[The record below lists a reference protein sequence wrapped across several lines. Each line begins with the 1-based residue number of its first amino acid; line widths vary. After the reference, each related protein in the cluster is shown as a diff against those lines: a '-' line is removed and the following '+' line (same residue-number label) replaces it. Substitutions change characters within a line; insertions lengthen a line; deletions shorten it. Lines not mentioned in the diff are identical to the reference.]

1 MVHLTTHN
9 CTSKIKSKAPLSCPQ
24 SRLRVAIVDDD
35 ENDRLLTRTTLA
47 EVPGVEFAD
56 SYGSGEEA
64 LNGIHE
70 LGADV
75 VLVDIQMPGMGGVE
89 CTRELTARMP
99 RLKIIMTTGLLDTRW
114 INESRK
120 AGAIGYLTKPFSPVQ
135 FLAWLTFPSG
145 AQPRAWAELSP
156 ADMPCGLARNSENH
170 LSLNSRENDV
180 ADLVSKGYRDKEIAE
195 QLQIS
200 VFVVG
205 NLVKNIR
212 LKLDASNRAQV
223 ASRLHSGPVRFQGP

>member
-35 ENDRLLTRTTLA
+35 ENDRLLTGKTLA
-47 EVPGVEFAD
+47 QVPGVEFAD

-64 LNGIHE
+64 LKGIP
-70 LGADV
+70 GSAADV

-145 AQPRAWAELSP
+145 AQPRAWAEPPS
-156 ADMPCGLARNSENH
+156 ADTPCSLARNSENH
-170 LSLNSRENDV
+170 PRSIHAKMLSR
-180 ADLVSKGYRDKEIAE
+180 
-195 QLQIS
+195 IS
-200 VFVVG
+200 YQRVTA
-205 NLVKNIR
+205 IR
-212 LKLDASNRAQV
+212 
-223 ASRLHSGPVRFQGP
+223 RLLTNCS